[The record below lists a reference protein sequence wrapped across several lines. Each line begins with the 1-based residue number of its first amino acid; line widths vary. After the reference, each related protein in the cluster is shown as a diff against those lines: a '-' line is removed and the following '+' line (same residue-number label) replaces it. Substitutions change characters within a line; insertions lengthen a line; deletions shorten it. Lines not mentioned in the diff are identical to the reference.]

1 MLRCICVT
9 HKCRTIKRQM
19 FLVMLPFTCFS
30 KMREISPRI
39 LSRLDTLLVTH
50 WPLSWLCS
58 CFNRRCNLNI
68 HKTFVTIHQLTEY
81 FLKKKV
87 ELGMFLYNKWLSN
100 KLGDQAKGYST
111 ENPQLFLNRGKNNK
125 MYNSKLKVEKR
136 TWPCM
141 ESQGTV
147 FSPPST
153 SHIPSPCRWRNR
165 KMSQNPRKKTS
176 LASQLRTHPRTVW
189 RGKKTF
195 KPSLFIWPVSHSP
208 KKWHQIITR
217 LVLGDKCFCCHTLN
231 LPRGHLH

>member
-1 MLRCICVT
+1 MDGINSAQFIDENTYLRKLMLRCICVT

-111 ENPQLFLNRGKNNK
+111 EKPQLFLNRGKNNK

-153 SHIPSPCRWRNR
+153 SHIPSPCR
-165 KMSQNPRKKTS
+165 
-176 LASQLRTHPRTVW
+176 
-189 RGKKTF
+189 
-195 KPSLFIWPVSHSP
+195 
-208 KKWHQIITR
+208 
-217 LVLGDKCFCCHTLN
+217 
-231 LPRGHLH
+231 